1 MSLLAVTRWNYV
13 RNKCKM
19 HQHLEHAM
27 LLEEETEFKE
37 QGLLPYLEGG
47 LFQLDAVVE
56 MIDAYCDYNFVY
68 SGTIGKAIGTEVNL
82 SEFDV
87 EAKMVMMNTY
97 IIEALLEHNVTVMDV
112 KTGKSVIDEA
122 MGFVI
127 DANEAKPIKKLTGA
141 KKVAKGSTWVDP
153 KQLILEMLVARGWDD
168 EQKTATQRAKES
180 KVESTVAANGTL
192 EAFND
197 LTDEEKEV
205 E

>member
-1 MSLLAVTRWNYV
+1 MSLLQVTRWNYK
-13 RNKCKM
+13 RNKCEM
-19 HQHLEHAM
+19 HQHLEHSM

-82 SEFDV
+82 SVFDV
-87 EAKMVMMNTY
+87 ESKMTMMNTY
-97 IIEALLEHNVTVMDV
+97 IIEALLEHNVTIMDV

-127 DANEAKPIKKLTGA
+127 DANEAKPVKKTKGKVTKGA
-141 KKVAKGSTWVDP
+141 KWRDP
-153 KQLILEMLVARGWDD
+153 KELILDLLVARGWDD
-168 EQKTATQRAKES
+168 ECKTADRRADEAKES
-180 KVESTVAANGTL
+180 LASTVASNGTL
-192 EAFND
+192 EAFNE
-197 LTDEEKEV
+197 LTEEQQNA
-205 E
+205 